1 MIMKSSSCIYTACL
15 ALSGMSQPKIT
26 DNMLVWNKYRHKT
39 LQSYIAFL
47 IYLWKKEKEF
57 H

>member
-39 LQSYIAFL
+39 LQSYSISNISL
-47 IYLWKKEKEF
+47 KKRKGIS
-57 H
+57 